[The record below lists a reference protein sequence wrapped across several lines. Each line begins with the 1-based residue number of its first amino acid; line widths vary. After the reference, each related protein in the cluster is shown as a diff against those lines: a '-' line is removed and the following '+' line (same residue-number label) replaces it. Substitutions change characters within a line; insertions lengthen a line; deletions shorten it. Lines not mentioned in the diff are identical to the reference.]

1 MVGELRD
8 SRPNMMVQEAIKRAM
23 EERGVK
29 TIILTVWDLLGLTE
43 AEYDELRAGV
53 RTYTIGDGQR
63 ELEYFF
69 TVTGLMPS
77 PQKGRDWVREQDPG
91 FGRCDLAG
99 AEDPQSTLRRDRR
112 AITSNWCRRHWSP
125 GSTSTRT
132 STG

>member
-1 MVGELRD
+1 
-8 SRPNMMVQEAIKRAM
+8 M

-29 TIILTVWDLLGLTE
+29 TIILTVWELLGLTE

-77 PQKGRDWVREQDPG
+77 PQKGRDWVRQQDPISTTRP
-91 FGRCDLAG
+91 GR
-99 AEDPQSTLRRDRR
+99 AEDPPIQRYAEIARNHLELVPKALVAWLDKHPERRLGHVAQRR
-112 AITSNWCRRHWSP
+112 ARQHP
-125 GSTSTRT
+125 
-132 STG
+132 